1 MPYSKDTKVGRVVDK
16 IISEV
21 PGLIAISVV
30 ELKSGMSLASY
41 TNSPTYDIDAASAYL
56 AEVVR
61 QEQKALTAMRLTNE
75 EIEDILIT
83 LSTQIHLIKI
93 LNNVDYFIQVAA
105 STKDT
110 NLGFVRS
117 VLRRYVDE
125 LVV

>member
-30 ELKSGMSLASY
+30 ELKSGMSLASH

-61 QEQKALTAMRLTNE
+61 QEQKALTAMRLANE

-93 LNNVDYFIQVAA
+93 LNNVDYFIQIAA
-105 STKDT
+105 SAKDT
-110 NLGFVRS
+110 NLGLVRS
-117 VLRRYVDE
+117 VLRRYIDE

>member
-110 NLGFVRS
+110 NLGLVRS